1 MFAGLPVI
9 DAESECAKLTDE
21 SHQRIAS
28 VSAAG
33 TGERP
38 HAALA
43 QRTLLPDCAT
53 GKRSR
58 DKHHA
63 EHGSP
68 TRTISAPFDPP
79 STTSMAVSTC
89 KRTCVG
95 PPPAQGELARDLSQ
109 EQGVHGR

>member
-1 MFAGLPVI
+1 MFAGLSVI

-21 SHQRIAS
+21 IHQ
-28 VSAAG
+28 AAG
-33 TGERP
+33 IGERP

-53 GKRSR
+53 RKRPR

-68 TRTISAPFDPP
+68 TRTISARLDPP
-79 STTSMAVSTC
+79 STTSMAGAPC
-89 KRTCVG
+89 KRTCVR

-109 EQGVHGR
+109 EQGAQGR